1 MRISD
6 WSSDV
11 CSSDLTTLG
20 IGEDGVAYHQCYRS
34 AGSSRCDGVGK
45 EKRLRRARRGR
56 GLCRGVNPRYDLVRG
71 KSLLFVGE
79 ATTKRDADTVAGA
92 KGKLRNNGVT
102 VLFYSAPA
110 GNGRQRCQYRVQ
122 V

>member
-45 EKRLRRARRGR
+45 EKRLRRARRER
-56 GLCRGVNPRYDLVRG
+56 GLGRGVNPRDDLVRG

-79 ATTKRDADTVAGA
+79 ANTTRDADTVDGA
-92 KGKLRNNGVT
+92 QAELRRGGVT
-102 VLFYSAPA
+102 VVFYNAPA
-110 GNGRQRCQYRVQ
+110 VTRERMSVS
-122 V
+122 